1 MLHQTI
7 SNDDISTTQRSNIVA
22 ISFWIV
28 TTCFQHCNPV
38 LGWKSS
44 LRIVPCNITSKH
56 KLHPFFCLDHG
67 YRPRRK
73 IMVFFFDVQSFI
85 SESKRFYKSTQICMF
100 HLSAF
105 LKYLLIFFLLPLPV
119 WLITIYCIFFFGFND
134 ISKWALS
141 MSLLLLLGQTFNKI
155 CLNRKVYAIQES
167 LV

>member
-7 SNDDISTTQRSNIVA
+7 SNDDISATQRSNIVA
-22 ISFWIV
+22 TLFWEV
-28 TTCFQHCNPV
+28 TTWFQHCNPV

-44 LRIVPCNITSKH
+44 LRIVACNITSKH

-67 YRPRRK
+67 NRLRRK
-73 IMVFFFDVQSFI
+73 IMFFFFHVQSFI

-105 LKYLLIFFLLPLPV
+105 FKYLLIFFLLPLPV
-119 WLITIYCIFFFGFND
+119 WLITIYCISFGFND

-155 CLNRKVYAIQES
+155 CLNRKAYAAQDS